1 MSYMRGD
8 NYLWTDG
15 GDILHI
21 WLANGYD
28 GWDEIE
34 RAADKR
40 ERGLRPSG
48 VGIPEKVL
56 DELVMMRLAQIIE
69 EGIIDESIDR
79 AIANHGGNFGCHPL
93 AYNSE
98 KLKEALRQVE
108 ITSHYQV
115 PDDQIRTIEVNA
127 SEKPDNSGPR

>member
-8 NYLWTDG
+8 NYLWADG
-15 GDILHI
+15 RGILHI

-34 RAADKR
+34 WAADKR

-48 VGIPEKVL
+48 IGIPEKTL

-69 EGIIDESIDR
+69 EGMVDESIDR
-79 AIANHGGNFGCHPL
+79 AIANHGGNFGCYPL
-93 AYNSE
+93 AQNGE
-98 KLKEALRQVE
+98 KLKEALSQIE

-115 PDDQIRTIEVNA
+115 SDGQIRTIEIKA
-127 SEKPDNSGPR
+127 PEKPDDSE